1 MKELL
6 IYALEV
12 LACSAA
18 LLLAYSAL
26 LERRTAFRHCRPYLI
41 GSMILSALI
50 PALSIPV
57 WKSEIIYLAADA
69 AATGAASDTAAISPA
84 AAPTGLLL
92 EITLILYGL
101 GVLFSFGLMAWQ
113 IVRIHRLRQGAQ
125 LIRRNGYDIV
135 LTSANIA
142 SFSFFH
148 TIYLQKDTSETD
160 IPAIVTHELSHI
172 RHRHSAERIVMEC
185 VKGLLW
191 WNPFVWI
198 AARKL
203 TEVEEYEA
211 DRDVLTQGYDPSEY
225 ITTIFKTL
233 FGYSPGIANGLRD
246 SLTKK
251 RFQMM
256 TKPSGDNHALLRLA
270 GTLPV
275 LVLLLVSFAFTTRA
289 DEIKTVSV
297 AEAGTA
303 PKRYFCDGKEI
314 TQQQMAEIGYE
325 SIKLV
330 EVLNSGVILVTT
342 KDQTPEQRAAAEK
355 VKSTFKTADSNKKKG
370 YSTVEGEPDIY
381 LVAEKMPVFP
391 EGRGTLNDFRDWAN
405 AQIRRSEIGN
415 NPLMKGKVI
424 LSFIVERDGSVA
436 GIRTLQSPCA
446 EMTAAAEQIVAASPK
461 WKPGTIDGQPV
472 RVRYTVPLDFNNA
485 KQTVEDSDTTVKG
498 DSENGIV
505 VKVRNSNFEASEA
518 LVFIDGKE
526 ITVSDMKKVDTKTIE
541 SISVYKDSS
550 AIAKYGER
558 GKHGVILIKTK
569 P

>member
-18 LLLAYSAL
+18 LLLAYTVL
-26 LERRTAFRHCRPYLI
+26 LERRTAFRHCRLYLL
-41 GSMILSALI
+41 GVMILAALI

-57 WKSEIIYLAADA
+57 WEGESIYLPADIAAAVSQGTAADVA
-69 AATGAASDTAAISPA
+69 AAGNARSLPVEIA
-84 AAPTGLLL
+84 LL
-92 EITLILYGL
+92 LYGL
-101 GVLFSFGLMAWQ
+101 GVLFSLGLMIGQ
-113 IVRIHRLRQGAQ
+113 TVRIHRLRRGAQ
-125 LIRRNGYDIV
+125 TIRRATYDIV
-135 LTSANIA
+135 VTSADIA
-142 SFSFFH
+142 SFSFFR
-148 TIYLQKDTSETD
+148 TIYLPAATPESD
-160 IPAIVTHELSHI
+160 IPAIVAHELSHI
-172 RHRHSAERIVMEC
+172 RHRHSVERVVMEC
-185 VKGLLW
+185 IKALLW

-225 ITTIFKTL
+225 IATIFKTL
-233 FGYSPGIANGLRD
+233 FGYSPDIANGLQD

-256 TKPSGDNHALLRLA
+256 NKPSGNSHALLRLA
-270 GTLPV
+270 GTLP
-275 LVLLLVSFAFTTRA
+275 LLALLLVSFAFTTRA

-314 TQQQMAEIGYE
+314 TQQQMAEIGHE
-325 SIKLV
+325 SIKSV
-330 EVLNSGVILVTT
+330 EVLDSGVILVTT
-342 KDQTPEQRAAAEK
+342 KAQTPEQRAAEK
-355 VKSTFKTADSNKKKG
+355 VKSTFKTADSNKKKR

-415 NPLMKGKVI
+415 NPLMKGRVI
-424 LSFIVERDGSVA
+424 LFFIVERDGSVA

-446 EMTAAAEQIVAASPK
+446 EMTAAAEQIVASSPK
-461 WKPGTIDGQPV
+461 WKPGMIDGQPV
-472 RVRYTVPLDFNNA
+472 RVRYTLPLNFKGA
-485 KQTVEDSDTTVKG
+485 EPTVKDSDIAVTG
-498 DSENGIV
+498 SSQSGIV
-505 VKVRNSNFEASEA
+505 VKIRNADFEANKA
-518 LVFIDGKE
+518 LYYLDGKE
-526 ITVSDMKKVDTKTIE
+526 ITAADMEKVDPKTLE
-541 SISVYKDSS
+541 SISVLKDSS
-550 AIAKYGER
+550 AVALYGER
-558 GKHGVILIKTK
+558 GKKGVILLKSK
-569 P
+569 Q